1 MPVSTHSRPKA
12 AAFWRCVPA
21 SRCRRFNTQPPEGGC
36 HPPRVRHPKSAG
48 FNTQPPEGGCT
59 AFPKTAAANGCFNTQ
74 PPEGGGCCWHGFSFL
89 SSGFNT
95 QPPEGGCQTSE
106 QLNRAVVVST
116 HSRLKAAAD
125 CAPLL
130 PTTTAG
136 FINTQ
141 PPEGG
146 CRSCCGLGCIFVCFN
161 TQPPEGGCMLWRSAP
176 VSFSGFN
183 TQPPE
188 GGCPAIALSRSSIS
202 VFQHTAA

>member
-116 HSRLKAAAD
+116 HSRLKAAAIARH
-125 CAPLL
+125 CYLL
-130 PTTTAG
+130 LRKVSTHSRLKAAA
-136 FINTQ
+136 
-141 PPEGG
+141 
-146 CRSCCGLGCIFVCFN
+146 RSRRIWSQKL
-161 TQPPEGGCMLWRSAP
+161 
-176 VSFSGFN
+176 
-183 TQPPE
+183 
-188 GGCPAIALSRSSIS
+188 
-202 VFQHTAA
+202 H